1 MEQIKKFL
9 HGKGFALVLAA
20 CLLAAA
26 AAGVWAVR
34 TVRDELK
41 QNLTDLTNPSS
52 TARQTIPEP
61 EPDPDV
67 GLEEEELWL
76 DLPDT
81 AEQAANSVA
90 GVPQPVPGSS
100 SASSGAASGS
110 GSVHEPSALRT
121 DSAPAASSAAPA
133 STQPF
138 SGRVLN
144 AYSGDELV
152 YSKTLGDWRTHNGVD
167 YACAEG
173 SEVSA
178 PCSGKV
184 TETGTDGRWSSVVTL
199 EDASGRLWR
208 VGAHPS
214 GSAAERPVPRPGK
227 NLLNAKCPAA
237 YFRSGAFCIRFRTF
251 LWFLRGVLFV
261 LCHPHQT
268 CHQKSQIGTQHKA
281 HKAYPHDHPDTPFY
295 HFPHFTIFS
304 LSLRGVLCRGPGILC
319 QLYPSPAYFCQE
331 PPFFSPAC
339 ASPAGLLYFIW

>member
-34 TVRDELK
+34 TVRDELR
-41 QNLTDLTNPSS
+41 QNLTDLKNPSS

-152 YSKTLGDWRTHNGVD
+152 YSKTLGDWRTHNGID
-167 YACAEG
+167 YAAREGEAVPSPVDGSVVLAGADGSWGPVVAVKDSAGRVWRLCGVASPKVKEGDTVSAGQVLGTVGSVSCECAEE
-173 SEVSA
+173 SHLHLEVKQGDSYL
-178 PCSGKV
+178 
-184 TETGTDGRWSSVVTL
+184 D
-199 EDASGRLWR
+199 
-208 VGAHPS
+208 
-214 GSAAERPVPRPGK
+214 
-227 NLLNAKCPAA
+227 PAA
-237 YFRSGAFCIRFRTF
+237 
-251 LWFLRGVLFV
+251 
-261 LCHPHQT
+261 
-268 CHQKSQIGTQHKA
+268 
-281 HKAYPHDHPDTPFY
+281 
-295 HFPHFTIFS
+295 
-304 LSLRGVLCRGPGILC
+304 CRN
-319 QLYPSPAYFCQE
+319 
-331 PPFFSPAC
+331 
-339 ASPAGLLYFIW
+339 